1 MSWHPF
7 LEGTSLWKS
16 FSAAGSRGCPRP
28 IPLSLGCRIHIQ
40 LSGPHPRGTQEEHKS
55 YISNMAKRH
64 PFFLFILFLPKLA
77 LVNYFQDHF
86 WWDWIFV
93 IDNILNAKYSECTFL
108 FNCELL
114 CTTNTQEAGKFVSN
128 SSLCLDLYFI
138 YTAVW
143 LSIAPHTCNI
153 WHAILFLSIY
163 TLWLNFRNPIF
174 VKIKVPRLNAKRM
187 T

>member
-1 MSWHPF
+1 MKILF
-7 LEGTSLWKS
+7 
-16 FSAAGSRGCPRP
+16 GSRQQGMSPTHSP
-28 IPLSLGCRIHIQ
+28 ISGMQEMQGTYTQ

-93 IDNILNAKYSECTFL
+93 IDNILNAKYSECTLL

-114 CTTNTQEAGKFVSN
+114 CTTNTQEAGNFVSN

-138 YTAVW
+138 YTAV
-143 LSIAPHTCNI
+143 
-153 WHAILFLSIY
+153 
-163 TLWLNFRNPIF
+163 
-174 VKIKVPRLNAKRM
+174 
-187 T
+187 